1 MNKCALLL
9 WCAVW
14 ASLGLTTIG
23 QPADVAAAPKRPA
36 KNVEGSRDPH
46 AAALGPRI
54 DYPRPPRGSATSS
67 ERYFTGGEVNS
78 IPFRSPAEALEIV
91 PGLAVGR

>member
-9 WCAVW
+9 GYAVW
-14 ASLGLTTIG
+14 ASLGLTTIEQAFG
-23 QPADVAAAPKRPA
+23 AAAAPRQPA
-36 KNVEGSRDPH
+36 KNVDGSRDPH
-46 AAALGPRI
+46 AAALGPPI
-54 DYPRPPRGSATSS
+54 DYPRPSRGSATSS

-78 IPFRSPAEALEIV
+78 IPFRSPAESLEIV